1 MYVIVVG
8 AGQVGYHL
16 ARRLISQQHE
26 VTVIESDVAK
36 CDALVDEFGDRIVP
50 GNGARL
56 SVLHA
61 AGAERAD
68 VLVAA
73 TGQDENNLVV
83 AQVAQHLGVKR
94 VIARV
99 NNPLNVPIFNRL
111 GIRLTVSASQV
122 LADVIN
128 QEVVSEQVRTLL
140 AFPSGDLELVTLDL
154 PTDTPWRGRS
164 IASLRWPEGTRPV
177 AVVRQGHALVAAEG
191 VVLEGGDR
199 LVLVAVPE
207 KTPVLQQLLT
217 GRAGARIL

>member
-1 MYVIVVG
+1 
-8 AGQVGYHL
+8 
-16 ARRLISQQHE
+16 
-26 VTVIESDVAK
+26 
-36 CDALVDEFGDRIVP
+36 
-50 GNGARL
+50 
-56 SVLHA
+56 
-61 AGAERAD
+61 
-68 VLVAA
+68 
-73 TGQDENNLVV
+73 V

-154 PTDTPWRGRS
+154 PADTPWRGRPM
-164 IASLRWPEGTRPV
+164 ASLRWPEGTRPV
-177 AVVRQGHALVAAEG
+177 AVVRQGHALVAADT

-217 GRAGARIL
+217 GRVGARTL